1 MPHPHGPYVTLG
13 SFTNST
19 GRMAAECQQ
28 TPWVKLGLSLLLAS
42 PLLLALQSFRH
53 PLQLEEPPQRYY
65 APTERPAEFHF
76 ARLVYS
82 SGMGG
87 WGRRRG
93 GWATDYP
100 EAEYHFMQGVRRLT
114 NIDASEDGRLVRPL
128 DYELFEYPWLYAV
141 EVGRWYLDTEEA
153 AQLREYLLR
162 GGFLV
167 VDDFHGTYQWASFL
181 DSMRRVFPDRPIL
194 DLQEDDPILHVLY
207 DLDQRI
213 QIPGRQYIW
222 SGATYERNG
231 YNPRWRGIYDD
242 EGRLMVAINFNMDLG
257 DAWEH
262 ADWPEYPERMT
273 ALAYRFG
280 INYVIYAMTH

>member
-1 MPHPHGPYVTLG
+1 MAE
-13 SFTNST
+13 
-19 GRMAAECQQ
+19 GRHQR
-28 TPWVKLGLSLLLAS
+28 PWVRLGLALILAA

-53 PLQLEEPPQRYY
+53 PRSPWQQ
-65 APTERPAEFHF
+65 ERFFIPSEAAGDTAAEFHF
-76 ARLVYS
+76 ARLVYD

-87 WGRRRG
+87 WGRRG

-100 EAEYHFMQGVRRLT
+100 EAEYHFMQGVQRLT
-114 NIDASEDGRLVRPL
+114 NVDAAPGGRLVRPL
-128 DYELFEYPWLYAV
+128 DEELFEYPWLYAV
-141 EVGRWYLDTEEA
+141 EVGRWYLGPEEA
-153 AQLREYLLR
+153 ERLREYLLR

-181 DSMRRVFPDRPIL
+181 DSMQRVFPDRPIL
-194 DLQEDDPILHVLY
+194 DLEDDEPILHVLY

-222 SGATYERNG
+222 SGVTYERDG
-231 YNPRWRGIYDD
+231 FNPHWRGIFDD

-262 ADWPEYPERMT
+262 ADWPDYPERMT

>member
-1 MPHPHGPYVTLG
+1 
-13 SFTNST
+13 
-19 GRMAAECQQ
+19 MAAERQR
-28 TPWVKLGLSLLLAS
+28 TTWVKLGLSLLLAA
-42 PLLLALQSFRH
+42 PLLFALQSFHDLR
-53 PLQLEEPPQRYY
+53 LEEPRYF
-65 APTERPAEFHF
+65 APTEQSAEFHF
-76 ARLVYS
+76 ARLVYD
-82 SGMGG
+82 SGMGH
-87 WGRRRG
+87 WGRRG

-100 EAEYHFMQGVRRLT
+100 EADYHFMQGVRRLT
-114 NIDASEDGRLVRPL
+114 NLDASEGGRLVRPL
-128 DYELFEYPWLYAV
+128 DEELFKYPWLYAV
-141 EVGRWYLDTEEA
+141 EVGRWYLSLEEA
-153 AQLREYLLR
+153 ERLREYLLR

-181 DSMRRVFPDRPIL
+181 ESMHRVFPDRPIL
-194 DLQEDDPILHVLY
+194 DLQPDDPILHVLY

-222 SGATYERNG
+222 SGATYERDG
-231 YNPRWRGIYDD
+231 YYPHWRGIFDD

-262 ADWPEYPERMT
+262 ADWPEYPEKMT